1 MTAATAKKAGQAK
14 KKIAIVVG
22 RFNEPICARLLE
34 GCLDQLTKHGY
45 RRSDVVI
52 TWVPGAF
59 EIPLAALKHAQKK
72 TIAAVICLGAV
83 IQGQTD
89 HYRLVADGAARGIM
103 EVGLLTQKP
112 VIFEVLATP
121 TVELAN
127 QRAKTR
133 GSNKGRDAADAAV
146 EMINIIQEI

>member
-1 MTAATAKKAGQAK
+1 MTVTKRNKSGTGRG
-14 KKIAIVVG
+14 KIAVVVG
-22 RFNEPICARLLE
+22 RFNEPICTRLLE
-34 GCLDQLTKHGY
+34 ACLDQLGRHGY
-45 RRSDVVI
+45 GPSDVLV

-59 EIPLAALKHAQKK
+59 EIPLIALTQARKK
-72 TIAAVICLGAV
+72 PVAAVICLGA
-83 IQGQTD
+83 IIEGQTD

-103 EVGLLTQKP
+103 EVGLLTGKP

-127 QRAKTR
+127 QRAKKR

-146 EMINIIQEI
+146 EMVNTLKEI